1 MDLENEW
8 TYNDEPER
16 SFIGDCTARFITD
29 KSLNSLRE
37 QLDHTKVEQAL
48 KRVKDIIQTS
58 ASEGSF
64 SCMISNDVL
73 EDLFTT
79 EEECFDDALIQ
90 YVVHFLR
97 RFGYKVKYDE
107 LIYSDIS
114 NIIEISW

>member
-1 MDLENEW
+1 MDLESEW
-8 TYNDEPER
+8 TYNCEPECN
-16 SFIGDCTARFITD
+16 FIKDCNARVITD
-29 KSLNSLRE
+29 RSLNSLRE
-37 QLDHTKVEQAL
+37 QLDRNKVEQAL

-64 SCMISNDVL
+64 SCMISNDTL